1 MAASFLP
8 AYRRKDTR
16 GAGVLPRFRQKQGGM
31 ISLNVGGTT
40 KYARHTLVP

>member
-1 MAASFLP
+1 MAVSFLP

-16 GAGVLPRFRQKQGGM
+16 GADALPRSGRNKGEF
-31 ISLNVGGTT
+31 SLNVGGTT